1 MSVDQQ
7 ALGVSECD
15 NAKDSLLREKSRWC
29 RPKANYQLMGLQQA
43 AFERKA
49 VLDQQAEG
57 AKERFSLFLGP
68 REPKAAQAT
77 LEYEQKRVADDFART
92 QCPFLPCPPPLPHKK
107 TNFFS
112 FVQLRKDRKATNAPK
127 NTKNAPP
134 CRALPPP
141 DQDPAPPAFL
151 QCLSTGTNIRRGQ
164 LRSRPEQL
172 KRGIFACSAIAYRL
186 RCSANWRG
194 KRRSWA

>member
-92 QCPFLPCPPPLPHKK
+92 QCPK
-107 TNFFS
+107 TMHS
-112 FVQLRKDRKATNAPK
+112 H
-127 NTKNAPP
+127 
-134 CRALPPP
+134 
-141 DQDPAPPAFL
+141 PAFL